1 MSVDTAC
8 SSSLVAIDLACK
20 SLREGNCERAL
31 AAGVNLILTPDANI
45 LLSRMHALSKEGHCN
60 TFDESADGY
69 TRSEG
74 CGVLVLKRLSDALA
88 SGDDIMAVIRGS
100 AVNQD
105 GRSSSLTAP
114 NGQAQEE
121 LIREALENAQVNPSE
136 MSYVEAHGTG
146 TPLGDPIEMQSLGKV
161 LREGR
166 DKSHP
171 LVVGSIKTN
180 IGHAESAAGVAGV
193 IKTCWR

>member
-20 SLREGNCERAL
+20 NLREGICERAL
-31 AAGVNLILTPDANI
+31 AGGVNLILTPDGNI
-45 LLSRMHALSKEGHCN
+45 LLSRMHALSKEGHCK

-74 CGVLVLKRLSDALA
+74 CGVLVLKRLSDAQA
-88 SGDDIMAVIRGS
+88 NGDHILAVIRGS

-121 LIREALENAQVNPSE
+121 LIREALESAQVVHQRSAI
-136 MSYVEAHGTG
+136 SRRTG
-146 TPLGDPIEMQSLGKV
+146 RARRWVIR
-161 LREGR
+161 LRC
-166 DKSHP
+166 SHW
-171 LVVGSIKTN
+171 
-180 IGHAESAAGVAGV
+180 E
-193 IKTCWR
+193 RF